1 MFAEYNI
8 DNLPNVFVT
17 FSSTINDE
25 TEFDNFLLEWLNLY
39 HKKEDFNFIFDTRR
53 MTDINIK
60 YAIKMSLFIKK
71 LKKQDYHYLQKSL
84 ILVNNNKIKKL
95 LDLVFVLQSPVAPV
109 YIWNTDCINN
119 DELIIKINQLNENNI
134 DDNIILIKPGK
145 SLLLFL

>member
-1 MFAEYNI
+1 MFARYNY
-8 DNLPNVFVT
+8 NNSPNVFVT

-25 TEFDNFLLEWLNLY
+25 TEFDNFLTEWLNLY
-39 HKKEDFNFIFDTRR
+39 HKKEDFNFIFDTRE

-119 DELIIKINQLNENNI
+119 DELIQKINELNENNI

>member
-8 DNLPNVFVT
+8 DNLPNIFVT
-17 FSSTINDE
+17 FSPTINDE

-95 LDLVFVLQSPVAPV
+95 LDLVFLLQSPVAPV
-109 YIWNTDCINN
+109 YIWNTGCINN
-119 DELIIKINQLNENNI
+119 DELIIKINELNENNI

>member
-8 DNLPNVFVT
+8 DNLPNIFVT
-17 FSSTINDE
+17 FSPTINDE

>member
-17 FSSTINDE
+17 FSSTITDE
-25 TEFDNFLLEWLNLY
+25 NEFDNFLLEWLNLY

-53 MTDINIK
+53 MKDINIK

-95 LDLVFVLQSPVAPV
+95 LDLVFILQSPVAPV
-109 YIWNTDCINN
+109 YIWNTNCINN
-119 DELIIKINQLNENNI
+119 EEFIIKINELNENNI

-145 SLLLFL
+145 SLLIFL